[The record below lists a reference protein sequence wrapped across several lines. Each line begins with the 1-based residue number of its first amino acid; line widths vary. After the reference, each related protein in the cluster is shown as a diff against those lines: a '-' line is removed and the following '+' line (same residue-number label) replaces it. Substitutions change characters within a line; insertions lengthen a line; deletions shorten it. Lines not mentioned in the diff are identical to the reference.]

1 MNEMADPDV
10 TFAVLDR
17 EITERFQPLRRQ
29 LGVSSF
35 GMNLMVLQPGQRS
48 RIHAHEHQEE
58 VYAVLEGQL
67 TLLVEGVEHLLAP
80 DHLARVGP
88 AVRRQLLNAGKKPL
102 VMLALGGA
110 GEHAGRDGRAW
121 STWEES
127 GPGLAPQDV
136 PLPEDLPVD

>member
-1 MNEMADPDV
+1 MSEMADPDV

-58 VYAVLEGQL
+58 VYAVLQGQL
-67 TLLVEGVEHLLAP
+67 TLLVDGVEHALAP
-80 DHLARVGP
+80 DHLVRVGP
-88 AVRRQLLNAGKKPL
+88 AVRRQLLNAGNEPL

-110 GEHAGRDGRAW
+110 GEHAGRDARAW
-121 STWEES
+121 STWQES
-127 GPGLAPQDV
+127 GPGRAPQDV
-136 PLPEDLPVD
+136 PLPEDLSAD